1 LPPYVPGEQ
10 PAPGRRVVK
19 LNTNENP
26 YPPSP
31 RVVTAVAAQ
40 CDERIR
46 LYPDPQSAALRAKA
60 SAVYGVPPDHVL
72 AGNGSDELL
81 ALLFR
86 ATVDPG
92 DRVAFPVPT
101 YSLYEVL
108 AAVQGA
114 TLVRPPW
121 NADWTVPAA
130 LATADARLTFLCNPN
145 SPSGTLV
152 PVPAIEE
159 LARAVAGI
167 LVVDEAY
174 IDFAP
179 PDAAA
184 LSLVGQMPNVVVL
197 RTFSKA
203 FSLCG
208 LRVGLAFAHPDVI
221 AGLDVVRD
229 SYNLDRLAQAGAV
242 AALDDLAHMHANADR
257 VRATR
262 YRLGRALAEL
272 GYDVVAS
279 HANFLLARTPGRD
292 QAPIAAA
299 LADAGILV
307 RHFATPQLHD
317 ALRITVG
324 ADDEVD
330 ALLTA
335 LRRLVG

>member
-1 LPPYVPGEQ
+1 VPGEQ
-10 PAPGRRVVK
+10 PAGGRRVVK

-31 RVVTAVAAQ
+31 RVLAAVAAE
-40 CDERIR
+40 CDEGIR
-46 LYPDPQSAALRAKA
+46 LYPDPQSSALRAKA
-60 SAVYGVPPDHVL
+60 SAVYGIPPDHVL

-108 AAVQGA
+108 AGVQA
-114 TLVRPPW
+114 ASLVRMPW

-152 PVPAIEE
+152 PLPAIEQ

-174 IDFAP
+174 VDFAP
-179 PDAAA
+179 ADGTA
-184 LSLVGQMPNVVVL
+184 LPLVGRVPNVVVL

-208 LRVGLAFAHPDVI
+208 LRVGLAFGHPEVI

-242 AALDDLAHMHANADR
+242 AALDDLPHMRANADR

-262 YRLGRALAEL
+262 ARLARALEAL
-272 GYDVVAS
+272 GYDVVPS
-279 HANFLLARTPGRD
+279 HANFVLARTPGRD
-292 QAPIAAA
+292 QGRVAAA
-299 LADAGILV
+299 LAEDAILV
-307 RHFATPQLHD
+307 RHFATPALHD

-324 ADDEVD
+324 SDAEVD
-330 ALLTA
+330 ALLAA
-335 LRRLVG
+335 LRRVVG